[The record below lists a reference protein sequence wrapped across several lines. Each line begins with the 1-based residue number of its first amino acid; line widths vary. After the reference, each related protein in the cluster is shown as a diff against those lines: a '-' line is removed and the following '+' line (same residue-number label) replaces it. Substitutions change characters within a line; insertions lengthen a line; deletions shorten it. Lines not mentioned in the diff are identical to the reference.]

1 MNDPANTL
9 KAHIVSN
16 LQRLSRR
23 IENVETQLVD
33 ERRYLEK
40 LVEQLRLLKIS
51 EAIPVGQIAAA
62 PKTELR
68 PYVDR
73 RSLPNPEKNLKISA
87 RRSFAWSYG
96 KNAEQAHARAMSAVE
111 RRVRA
116 LGLKGVPQSVI
127 DYVDTIA
134 KRRSQR

>member
-1 MNDPANTL
+1 MNDPSNFL
-9 KAHIVSN
+9 KTHILSN

-23 IENVETQLVD
+23 IENVEAQLLD

-40 LVEQLRLLKIS
+40 LIEQLRLVKIV
-51 EAIPVGQIAAA
+51 EAIPVGEVVAAH
-62 PKTELR
+62 KTEQR
-68 PYVDR
+68 QYVDR

-111 RRVRA
+111 RRSRA
-116 LGLKGVPQSVI
+116 LGLRGVPQSVI

-134 KRRSQR
+134 KK